1 MDARQAVMDA
11 VRSLG
16 VECWPT
22 PPPSAP
28 PEFATVVAG
37 GGRVSARVAC
47 TTLASVTAWAPSA
60 ALADELC
67 CSLRDALCLGVPG
80 CLAVSVNSDVR
91 DDPDPESGRPRATVT
106 LSIDHRL

>member
-16 VECWPT
+16 VECWPA

-67 CSLRDALCLGVPG
+67 RSLRDALCLGVPG